1 MKPGGGIEGL
11 SIDFVGTKKRRH
23 ERSSCSCREASD
35 ATYFQMKVALG
46 RLSGWNKYKL
56 A

>member
-1 MKPGGGIEGL
+1 VTQC
-11 SIDFVGTKKRRH
+11 SGTKKRRH

-35 ATYFQMKVALG
+35 ANYFLLKERGVN
-46 RLSGWNKYKL
+46 RLIQWNKYTI

>member
-1 MKPGGGIEGL
+1 MHVL
-11 SIDFVGTKKRRH
+11 SISAAASILRRTKKRRH

-35 ATYFQMKVALG
+35 ANYFLLEEDG
-46 RLSGWNKYKL
+46 ENRLNQWNEYSI